1 MRYVL
6 RRLSDGLYF
15 THPYGPDMA
24 EWTDLPREAH
34 QWVDYER
41 CVDAQKLW
49 HMLHGVDT
57 RVMQMVQ
64 GPNFYQVCDVGT
76 SMFSGVSHH

>member
-15 THPYGPDMA
+15 TRPYGPDNA
-24 EWTDLPREAH
+24 EWTDLPRDAH

-41 CVDAQKLW
+41 CLAAHKLW
-49 HMLHGVDT
+49 LDLHGVDT
-57 RVMQMVQ
+57 RVMQMVS
-64 GPNFYQVCDVGT
+64 GPHFYQVSDVGT
-76 SMFSGVSHH
+76 TMLSGVSHG